1 MSLTIDMQTQMMAG
15 IKAVLRTQLAGLVAP
30 DNIVAGWSDD
40 TLVGELETQT
50 RNPIVAIQ
58 FGRSIPLTQGKNNS
72 VLTGRNPQPLDS
84 QGHIITASDGSY
96 TQLNEAARKTMP
108 VMIVIA
114 AAGKEGPYIRQ
125 QVRARIAAL
134 WGQADDLPLPDS
146 LETLDIVD
154 PAQTVYNLTAQVYFA
169 WEQPTN
175 TLDNDQREVYEYQIT
190 YNVEYSDYDPV
201 VYLTTAAVQTYAV
214 IV

>member
-1 MSLTIDMQTQMMAG
+1 MSLTIDMQTQIMAG
-15 IKAVLRTQLAGLVAP
+15 IKAALRTQLASLVAP
-30 DNIVAGWSDD
+30 DNIVAGWSDE

-58 FGRSIPLTQGKNNS
+58 FGRSIPLAQGKNNG
-72 VLTGRNPQPLDS
+72 VLTGRNSQPLDS

-108 VMIVIA
+108 VTIVIA

-125 QVRARIAAL
+125 QVRARLAPL
-134 WGQADDLPLPDS
+134 WGQADDLSLPDS
-146 LETLDIVD
+146 LETLGVVD
-154 PAQTVYNLTAQVYFA
+154 PTQTVYKLTAQVYFA

-190 YNVEYSDYDPV
+190 YNVDYSDYDPV

>member
-1 MSLTIDMQTQMMAG
+1 MSLTIDMQTQIMAG
-15 IKAVLRTQLAGLVAP
+15 IKAALRTQLAGLVAP

-58 FGRSIPLTQGKNNS
+58 FGRSIPLAQGKNNG
-72 VLTGRNPQPLDS
+72 VLTGRNAQPLDS
-84 QGHIITASDGSY
+84 QGNIIAASDGSY

-108 VMIVIA
+108 VTIVIA

-134 WGQADDLPLPDS
+134 WGQADDLALPDS

-154 PAQTVYNLTAQVYFA
+154 PAQTVYDLTAQVYFA